1 MTLVKLSIL
10 ACFRYA
16 TQAKIVRANTRRR
29 RCGIRA
35 TAAAHGESG
44 ALSAPHHETLD
55 VLVDRMIADIV
66 GRAHLLELSVA
77 QDGDVLAQPQR
88 FVYVVGDKHNGFLQA
103 LLQRQKLNLHS
114 SE

>member
-44 ALSAPHHETLD
+44 ALSAPPHETLD

-66 GRAHLLELSVA
+66 GRAHLLELYVA
-77 QDGDVLAQPQR
+77 PDGDVQIGRAWCRASVGQAVQIS
-88 FVYVVGDKHNGFLQA
+88 VVAVSAKKQ
-103 LLQRQKLNLHS
+103 
-114 SE
+114 